1 MDSRRP
7 RLRIGL
13 IGWGTV
19 GSALGGLIQ
28 EGPLPLRVSG
38 LAVRDGARDRAAPLP
53 DVELGTPEQVIEG
66 ASIVVE
72 LAGGIDGPRTW
83 ALSAL
88 GARKAFV
95 TANKALLANHGG
107 ELAALATMNQT
118 AFLGSA
124 SVGGGVPMIETVQH
138 LAATGAIERIT
149 GLLNATTTFILG
161 RMGDGATY
169 EDALREA
176 QHAGYAEADPSF
188 DVNGRDA
195 AQKLAILASVAWG
208 AWRPETEVESLGIV
222 GLTLEPGRTVRL
234 VAEATPERM
243 TVRPMELPSD
253 SPFSTASGVESI
265 LEVTVREAGMFRV
278 SGPGA
283 GGRATAGAVYADLAR
298 LVAGE
303 QPILFGG
310 GT

>member
-1 MDSRRP
+1 MPSP

-19 GSALGGLIQ
+19 GSALGALIA
-28 EGPLPLRVSG
+28 EGPLPLELSG
-38 LAVRDGARDRAAPLP
+38 LAVRDATRERGTSLP
-53 DVELGTPEQVIEG
+53 DVPLGTPEQVIEG

-72 LAGGIDGPRTW
+72 LAGGVEAPLAW
-83 ALSAL
+83 ARQAL
-88 GARKAFV
+88 GARTAFV

-107 ELAALATMNQT
+107 ELAALAVARET
-118 AFLGSA
+118 ALLGSA

-138 LAATGAIERIT
+138 LAASASIERLT
-149 GLLNATTTFILG
+149 GLLNATTTFILS

-176 QHAGYAEADPSF
+176 QDAGYAEADPSF
-188 DVNGRDA
+188 DVDGRDA

-208 AWRPETEVESLGIV
+208 AWQPETDVESVGIV

-253 SPFSTASGVESI
+253 SPFCAASGVESI
-265 LEVTVREAGMFRV
+265 LEVTVRDAGTFRV

-303 QPILFGG
+303 RPILFGG